1 MCVVAEGRDI
11 SGLSGIAS
19 FFSQEFLRRRP
30 FSLNQAIR
38 TPAGYRGDV
47 QVTSFD
53 GLNIVYNGA
62 MEMLMAKGESV
73 EPGVGFA
80 MTALL
85 QVRAEADSLN
95 IWEYHSAS
103 IREQLASLSAGRQ
116 FAKSFLLVQM
126 SARML

>member
-1 MCVVAEGRDI
+1 
-11 SGLSGIAS
+11 
-19 FFSQEFLRRRP
+19 
-30 FSLNQAIR
+30 
-38 TPAGYRGDV
+38 
-47 QVTSFD
+47 
-53 GLNIVYNGA
+53 
-62 MEMLMAKGESV
+62 MAKGESV